1 MTIQLQ
7 VTRPKIFINSST
19 VDGEKKIRLNPG
31 RHTKVPD
38 WVRDSL
44 GFEMGLKDKSIV
56 DLTPPP
62 LPKPSHL
69 SVAELRVAL
78 AEAEAREAESAG
90 EETPKQ
96 EKLEVK
102 EVKDDDQ
109 LDDDDQKSP
118 KAKPLPSNI
127 TPKVPAGLQGGKA
140 K

>member
-69 SVAELRVAL
+69 SVAELRAAL

-90 EETPKQ
+90 EETPKL
-96 EKLEVK
+96 EKRDASDEAS
-102 EVKDDDQ
+102 
-109 LDDDDQKSP
+109 LDDEKP
-118 KAKPLPSNI
+118 EKPAKPLPSNI

>member
-69 SVAELRVAL
+69 SVAELRAAL
-78 AEAEAREAESAG
+78 AEAEAREAEGAG
-90 EETPKQ
+90 EETITKS
-96 EKLEVK
+96 EATIV
-102 EVKDDDQ
+102 VADDDQ
-109 LDDDDQKSP
+109 DDQKAP